1 MAEKRVTKKKKPSN
15 KEPMPDRRTKIKASR
30 NEANKKTRADVPS
43 TKANKA
49 ATGKIQ
55 GGQSG
60 KKG

>member
-1 MAEKRVTKKKKPSN
+1 MPQKSGSTKKKRPGTTR
-15 KEPMPDRRTKIKASR
+15 PDSRTKINASKH
-30 NEANKKTRADVPS
+30 EANKKTRADVPS
-43 TKANKA
+43 TRANKA